1 MVDEFS
7 AFARMPAPNFSSV
20 DFKVLISN
28 ILFAQRVSF
37 PEIKFDISIKKT
49 KSSKIICDE
58 RLITQALTNIYK
70 NGVES
75 IIRRF
80 DQIGAGNS
88 EGKISTFVNYS
99 EEYIT
104 ISIFDNGTGWPVQD
118 KDRLLEPY
126 VTTRESGTGLG
137 LAIVMR
143 IAEDHGGK
151 LKLNDRDDN
160 KLGALVE
167 ISFRKNAAENYI
179 KTTI

>member
-1 MVDEFS
+1 VTS
-7 AFARMPAPNFSSV
+7 
-20 DFKVLISN
+20 
-28 ILFAQRVSF
+28 
-37 PEIKFDISIKKT
+37 
-49 KSSKIICDE
+49 
-58 RLITQALTNIYK
+58 
-70 NGVES
+70 
-75 IIRRF
+75 
-80 DQIGAGNS
+80 NS

-151 LKLNDRDDN
+151 LKLNYRDDN